1 MSFVYFQQRFSIM
14 LANFSFSRV
23 CKHTSQMSHPFN
35 SHNPENPQLFL
46 SFSTVNWE
54 IVSGNFASRN
64 QDFQQE
70 SLQTRFAAMYDQ
82 LQKSLR
88 SDGLA
93 SRQKLR
99 GSFSERGGWKMSW
112 KMANRKKNQTKSW
125 GGTPPLVFFC
135 CCVFFEGRGGSGCLV
150 VATFQL
156 QPWGETLID
165 KEKAENGEKMNK

>member
-99 GSFSERGGWKMSW
+99 GSGSKKGGLKNVMKS
-112 KMANRKKNQTKSW
+112 KANRKKKNQTKSW
-125 GGTPPLVFFC
+125 GKWHSTFGFFLLLVCFLKGGEGVVVWLLPPSSSSL
-135 CCVFFEGRGGSGCLV
+135 GAKL
-150 VATFQL
+150 
-156 QPWGETLID
+156 
-165 KEKAENGEKMNK
+165 